1 MKNQHQKQS
10 FSLDTEQFA
19 ILNKVSAQGIRKRY
33 CETKSYFGVVPKKLA
48 NGRLAWPDVQ
58 VEFGGSTI

>member
-1 MKNQHQKQS
+1 MKKQPQKQV
-10 FSLDTEQFA
+10 FPLDTEQFA
-19 ILNKVSAQGIRKRY
+19 ALNMVSAQGIRKRY

-58 VEFGGSTI
+58 V

>member
-1 MKNQHQKQS
+1 MKKQRQS
-10 FSLDTEQFA
+10 QGFPLSTEQFA
-19 ILNKVSAQGIRKRY
+19 SLNKVGPQGVRKRY

-58 VEFGGSTI
+58 V